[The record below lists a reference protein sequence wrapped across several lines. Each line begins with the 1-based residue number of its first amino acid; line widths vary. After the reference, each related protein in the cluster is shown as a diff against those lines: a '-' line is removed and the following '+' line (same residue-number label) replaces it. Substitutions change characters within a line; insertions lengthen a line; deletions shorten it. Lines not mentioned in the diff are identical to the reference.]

1 MFGSLLEMKDEGE
14 YARGNS
20 GQNFVANFEVS
31 IACMAG
37 ARKGK
42 GKGKARARGAGGAR
56 RHSPRFARAF
66 LLALATQAN
75 VRTEMGN
82 TNLQPEEPR
91 NYMLFKFFF
100 QTLYF
105 VSCTRFQNTCPIF
118 HFRFHL
124 SLHFKARL
132 GAKSLLCKS
141 VFIQIEIR
149 TNYHNKK
156 FDSL

>member
-1 MFGSLLEMKDEGE
+1 MFGSLLEIKDEGE

-31 IACMAG
+31 IACVAG

-42 GKGKARARGAGGAR
+42 GKGKARARGER
-56 RHSPRFARAF
+56 RHSLRPFH
-66 LLALATQAN
+66 LALATQAN

-100 QTLYF
+100 PDFIFCKLY
-105 VSCTRFQNTCPIF
+105 
-118 HFRFHL
+118 
-124 SLHFKARL
+124 
-132 GAKSLLCKS
+132 
-141 VFIQIEIR
+141 
-149 TNYHNKK
+149 
-156 FDSL
+156 